1 LAALRR
7 IVLIALLATLLLAA
21 VVFAYSNPGTL
32 TLDVG
37 IARLEGVPI
46 GGAFAVAFACG
57 WAAGLASAALT
68 LLKGANER
76 RRLRRHLRR
85 TENEVRNLRTVSL
98 TDAD

>member
-7 IVLIALLATLLLAA
+7 IVLIALLAVLLFAA

-37 IARLEGVPI
+37 VARLDGVPI
-46 GGAFAVAFACG
+46 GGAFAVAFALG

-68 LLKGANER
+68 MLKGANER

-85 TENEVRNLRTVSL
+85 AENEARDLRGVSL